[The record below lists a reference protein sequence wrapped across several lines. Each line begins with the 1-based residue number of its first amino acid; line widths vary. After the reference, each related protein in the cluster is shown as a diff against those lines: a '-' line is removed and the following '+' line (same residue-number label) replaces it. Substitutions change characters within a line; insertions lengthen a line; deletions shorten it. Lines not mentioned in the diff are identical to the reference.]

1 MTRYFKKEESENCG
15 WKLAAKVIQLMEYY
29 KPMDK
34 GVKMKILCVNAGSS
48 SLKFQLYE
56 MPEEISIISGYVEKI
71 GADDSFYTIK
81 YNGEKV
87 EKQTKIKNHADAVKI
102 MLDELINYGA
112 VEDLA
117 EIKGVGHRVLHGG
130 EKYTDSV
137 VINEKVVADIKELTK
152 LGPLHHP
159 GNLAG
164 IKAMQKALP
173 EATQVAVFDT
183 AFHHTIPKVQYMYPV
198 PMEWYTK
205 YGVRKYGF
213 HGTSHKYITQ
223 TMQQKL
229 GKTDVNLIICHVGS
243 GASITAVKNSESY
256 DTTMGLTP
264 LDGLMMGTRS
274 GSIDPS
280 IIKFVIDESGMT
292 YDEVDNTLNKKSGL
306 LGICGFNDNRDVER
320 AIAEGDE
327 DAKLALDMYV
337 DRIDRY
343 IAEYYLELGGK
354 VDAIVFTAGVLENGA
369 TTRAAIIEGLAPL
382 GIKINHE
389 VNDAIASF
397 KEITSGIITAEDSTV
412 PVYVEPT
419 NEEVMITR
427 DAYKFCS

>member
-1 MTRYFKKEESENCG
+1 M
-15 WKLAAKVIQLMEYY
+15 KV
-29 KPMDK
+29 
-34 GVKMKILCVNAGSS
+34 LCVNAGSS

-71 GADDSFYTIK
+71 GASDSFYTIK
-81 YNGEKV
+81 FDGKKT
-87 EKQTKIKNHADAVKI
+87 EKQAEIKDHTAAVKV
-102 MLDELINYGA
+102 MLDELLAYGA
-112 VEDLA
+112 VKDLE
-117 EIKGVGHRVLHGG
+117 EIVGVGHRVLHGG

-137 VINEKVVADIKELTK
+137 IIDDEVVKDIKDLTK

-173 EATQVAVFDT
+173 EAKQVAVFDT
-183 AFHHTIPKVQYMYPV
+183 ALHSTIAKTEYMYPV

-223 TMQQKL
+223 TMQKKL
-229 GKTDVNLIICHVGS
+229 GKENVNLIICHVGS
-243 GASITAVKNSESY
+243 GASITAVKDSKSY

-280 IIKFVIDESGMT
+280 IIKYMIDESGMT
-292 YDEVDNTLNKKSGL
+292 YDEIDNALNKKSGL
-306 LGICGFNDNRDVER
+306 LGICGHNDNRDVEK
-320 AIAEGDE
+320 AIADGDE
-327 DAKLALDMYV
+327 NARLALDMYV
-337 DRIDRY
+337 DRIVRY
-343 IAEYYLELGGK
+343 IAEYYLELQGE

-369 TTRAAIIEGLAPL
+369 ETRESIIEKLAPL
-382 GIKINHE
+382 GIKINRE
-389 VNDAIASF
+389 VNNAIASF
-397 KEITSGIITAEDSTV
+397 KEITSGVITAEDSKV
-412 PVYVEPT
+412 PVFVEPT
-419 NEEVMITR
+419 NEEVMIIR
-427 DAYKFCS
+427 DTYKYCQ